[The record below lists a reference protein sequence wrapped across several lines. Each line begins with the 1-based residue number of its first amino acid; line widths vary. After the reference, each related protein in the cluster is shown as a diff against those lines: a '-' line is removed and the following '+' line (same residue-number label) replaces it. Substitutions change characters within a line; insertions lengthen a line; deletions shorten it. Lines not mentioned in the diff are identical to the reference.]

1 MYDYTTPVLKS
12 ELAYR
17 TDRMQGRRRAGRP
30 VRGRTR
36 TTRVRRGTE
45 ETRH

>member
-1 MYDYTTPVLKS
+1 MYDYTNAFLKS

-17 TDRMQGRRRAGRP
+17 TDRARGGREVR
-30 VRGRTR
+30 RGRDR
-36 TTRVRRGTE
+36 SGRVRRGAE